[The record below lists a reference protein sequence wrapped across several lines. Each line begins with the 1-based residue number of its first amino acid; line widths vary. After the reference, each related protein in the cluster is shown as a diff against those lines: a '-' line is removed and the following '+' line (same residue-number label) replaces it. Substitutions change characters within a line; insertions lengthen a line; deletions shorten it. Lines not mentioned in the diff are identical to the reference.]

1 MKIVA
6 KFYLLALLLAV
17 SMPLAAQEVFSV
29 LATKGDVQ
37 LQRKG
42 EGAWIKVFTGAK
54 LNKNDNIK
62 LGEGAY
68 LGLVH
73 LKSGKAKEI
82 RNPGT
87 IALSELDKQM
97 SATSSVGS
105 KVVAYVTQDITG
117 SSTKFQDYR
126 KSMANLGS
134 IERATKGTVTPDLPR
149 KTSLMD
155 SIVTFNWI
163 TDKRA
168 KEAAQQSGYVFE
180 ISNRMGTPIY
190 TKETKDTFV
199 VINLERLNLKHG
211 EHYYWRVNLKEN
223 MNANEED
230 AQPFTLLDNSTRRSI
245 QHDLKAFNEEEPS
258 PLNKIMLAR
267 YFESKDLIM
276 DAMKAYQEAIKMAPD
291 VVEYR
296 ELYAMFLDRHEMNFL
311 ANKVRQE
318 AVASLNR

>member
-1 MKIVA
+1 MKTIQ
-6 KFYLLALLLAV
+6 KLFFLALLITISTSLY
-17 SMPLAAQEVFSV
+17 AQEVFSV

-42 EGAWIKVFTGAK
+42 EGAWVKVFTGAK
-54 LNKNDNIK
+54 LSKTDNIK

-73 LKSGKAKEI
+73 IKSGKAKEI
-82 RNPGT
+82 RNAST
-87 IALSELDKQM
+87 VSLAELDKQM
-97 SATSSVGS
+97 STTSSVGS
-105 KVVAYVTQDITG
+105 KVVAYVTQDVTG
-117 SSTKFQDYR
+117 SSNKFQDYR

-134 IERATKGTVTPDLPR
+134 IERATKGTVTPELPR
-149 KTSLMD
+149 KTSFID
-155 SIVTFNWI
+155 SIVTFNWV

-168 KEAAQQSGYVFE
+168 REAAKQTGYVFE

-199 VINLERLNLKHG
+199 VMNIEKLNLKHG
-211 EHYYWRVNLKEN
+211 EHYYWRVSLKDN
-223 MNANEED
+223 NTGEED
-230 AQPFTLLDNSTRRSI
+230 AQPFTVLDNNTRKAI
-245 QHDLKAFNEEEPS
+245 QHDLKSFSEEENN

-267 YFESKDLIM
+267 YYEGKDLIM
-276 DAMKAYQEAIKMAPD
+276 DAMKAYQDAIKMAPD

-296 ELYAMFLDRHEMNFL
+296 ELYAMFLDRHEMSFL

-318 AVASLNR
+318 AVASLGK

>member
-1 MKIVA
+1 MKAIQ
-6 KFYLLALLLAV
+6 KICLLAAALCISASL
-17 SMPLAAQEVFSV
+17 SAQEVFSV

-42 EGAWIKVFTGAK
+42 EGTWVKVFTGSK
-54 LNKNDNIK
+54 LNKTDNIK
-62 LGEGAY
+62 VGEDAY
-68 LGLVH
+68 VGLVH

-87 IALSELDKQM
+87 ISLSELEKQM
-97 SATSSVGS
+97 SANSSVGS
-105 KVVAYVTQDITG
+105 KVVAYVTQDVTG
-117 SSTKFQDYR
+117 SSGKFQDYR

-134 IERATKGTVTPDLPR
+134 IERATKGTVTPELPR
-149 KTSLMD
+149 KTSFID
-155 SIVTFNWI
+155 SIVTFNWV

-168 KEAAQQSGYVFE
+168 REAAKQSGYVFE

-199 VINLERLNLKHG
+199 VMNVEKLNLKHG
-211 EHYYWRVNLKEN
+211 EHYYWRVNLKDN
-223 MNANEED
+223 NGGEED
-230 AQPFTLLDNSTRRSI
+230 AQPFTILDNNTRKSI
-245 QHDLKAFNEEEPS
+245 QHDLKAFNEEEPN

-267 YFESKDLIM
+267 YYESKDLIM
-276 DAMKAYQEAIKMAPD
+276 NAMKAYQEAIEMAPD

-296 ELYAMFLDRHEMNFL
+296 ELYAMFLDRHEMSFL

-318 AVASLNR
+318 AVASLNK